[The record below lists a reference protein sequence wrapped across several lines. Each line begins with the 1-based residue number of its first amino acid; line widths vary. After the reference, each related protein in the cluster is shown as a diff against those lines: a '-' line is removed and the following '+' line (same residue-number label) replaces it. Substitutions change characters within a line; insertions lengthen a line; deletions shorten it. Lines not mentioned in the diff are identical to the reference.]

1 MLQEIETEYVYD
13 YFCKN
18 KGMFNFT
25 NYSPKSKY
33 CDDSNALVVGKMKD
47 YMGDLAIEE
56 LKQLKDKL
64 KD

>member
-1 MLQEIETEYVYD
+1 
-13 YFCKN
+13 
-18 KGMFNFT
+18 MFNFT
-25 NYSPKSKY
+25 NYFLKSKY